1 MKEEI
6 FSKTLK
12 ASIKCPNCGTLI
24 EDEIES
30 MPNPNVDTDSAWE
43 SRDSVGG
50 SLVCSNCGKEVQYS
64 ISEDFNGYRIV
75 IPDNLEIIE
84 E

>member
-30 MPNPNVDTDSAWE
+30 MPNPNVAADSAQ
-43 SRDSVGG
+43 ST
-50 SLVCSNCGKEVQYS
+50 
-64 ISEDFNGYRIV
+64 
-75 IPDNLEIIE
+75 
-84 E
+84 